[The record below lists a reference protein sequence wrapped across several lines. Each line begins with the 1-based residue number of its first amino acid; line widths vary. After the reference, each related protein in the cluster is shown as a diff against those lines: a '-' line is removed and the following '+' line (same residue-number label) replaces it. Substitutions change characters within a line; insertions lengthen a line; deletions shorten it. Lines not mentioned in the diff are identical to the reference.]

1 MAADWDEISRISV
14 PSDSTLH
21 PLPDYSPAV
30 AFDDSQELLWIGNYD
45 GVVASYYGSDLR
57 RYTSVKAHIGEGPV
71 RHLLSHDKGILS
83 VSAKGVHFVGRN
95 GITLW
100 HLQDPSMVDLRCSCA
115 TSNPNHVLVG
125 GCQAVF
131 FLIDVDKGQ
140 IVQQYPAQSRYIIMR
155 KARHI
160 CAATDD
166 GKIHA
171 LSLTDYSLL
180 NIWEAHANT
189 VNDMDARNDFLVTCG
204 SSSRGLGP
212 RVFDPLAKVYDLKNL
227 RSLSP
232 IPFHAGAAHIRLHPK
247 LQTTSFV
254 TSQTGQVQVLDI
266 MNPTSVTLKQANVSY
281 LHGLEVSSSGD
292 AIVVKDSLGTVS
304 LWGSPSKVKFNVMS
318 KETLFADPRPNQMPR
333 VDWNDAPLNS
343 VGMPYYTERLLT
355 TSIAAPKF
363 LSEKAKDVSLD
374 ASPPHVSS
382 TANALAGV
390 TLNGR
395 AQTEEERMLKYNKV
409 EIKYSRFGVE
419 DFDFQYF
426 NKTQYSGLETHIANS
441 FINSLL
447 QLYKFVP
454 LIRNCA
460 IQHAATSCV
469 TGNCLL
475 CEFGFLFD
483 MLEKAEGQNC
493 QATNLLRA
501 FGASR
506 EAANLNLFEAS
517 AALNSVSLSS
527 TIQSVNRFFLN
538 QMAHDYMNMAS
549 STDGVDGILATKAVE
564 VIRCIYC
571 NNETTKNASTYVH
584 DLQYPQIDPK
594 HYRPNM
600 VRFSAVLKSSIERET
615 RNRAWCT
622 RCRKYQPLAM
632 CKSIHQLPLVLML
645 NASLVNPSA
654 RAFWEQSGWLP
665 SEIGLIAQDR
675 GLYCFEGSD
684 LALHVRN
691 NSRNLVVYEL
701 VGFVAEIDIDDREQ
715 PHLISMANVEISSR
729 TPRVHAQHK
738 PFPNWHLFNDF
749 LVSPVEPREA
759 LHFKKTW
766 KMPSVVCYQVK
777 SAHGKIDDSWK
788 DTLNTALLYQQ
799 YSINGYPATDS
810 VQLLDPDS
818 ELPSPG
824 IHIALDTEF
833 VELEKAEIDVKADGR
848 QETVRPAKSGL
859 ARVSVLRGEGK
870 MEGTPF
876 IDDYITIHEPIVD
889 YKTQYSGIHAGDL
902 DPQVSHHNLV
912 PLKVAYKKL
921 WLLLNLGC
929 IFVGHGL
936 ASDFRKAN
944 IHVPKAQTVDTQHLY
959 LAPGKNRR
967 LSLRYLA
974 WAVFKEWI
982 QEDPL
987 PSTLIE
993 GDPSQIDGHDS
1004 IEDARMALRLF
1015 RKYQE
1020 WEAKGTVEQMLEDV
1034 YKRGARY
1041 NWKPP
1046 PRSVGVA
1053 GSLLSGSAGGEGG
1066 GSNFGSGRN
1075 TPDMAGG
1082 SGPGTPLSKAQGV
1095 PLFRFSADMIDEA
1108 EIPALAALAVCAL
1121 RTDPFHD
1128 FFDKYSGK
1136 SFYDDTV
1143 NKLTA
1148 GLKDPNGRVFKAV
1161 KLMMQHDEALGEGHG
1176 SAEERERGKETGAS
1190 VIVGVSQW
1198 YVGYCE
1204 VPKVDP
1210 FAASKGDGDEG
1221 NDDTGH
1227 ISEAVICRDGSQP
1240 AD

>member
-1 MAADWDEISRISV
+1 MAAEWDEISRISV
-14 PSDSTLH
+14 PPDSTIH

-30 AFDDSQELLWIGNYD
+30 AFDDGQELLWIGNYD
-45 GVVASYYGSDLR
+45 GVVSSYYGPDLR
-57 RYTSVKAHIGEGPV
+57 RYTSIGAHVGEGPV

-83 VSAKGVHFVGRN
+83 LSATAVHFVARN

-125 GCQAVF
+125 GCQAVL

-140 IVQQYPAQSRYIIMR
+140 IVHQYPAQSRYIIMR

-160 CAATDD
+160 CAATND
-166 GKIHA
+166 GNIHI
-171 LSLTDYSLL
+171 LSLADFSLL
-180 NIWEAHANT
+180 STWEAHAT
-189 VNDMDARNDFLVTCG
+189 AVNDMDARDDFLVTCG
-204 SSSRGLGP
+204 SSSRALGP
-212 RVFDPLAKVYDLKNL
+212 RVLDPMAKVYDLKKL
-227 RSLSP
+227 KSLSP
-232 IPFHAGAAHIRLHPK
+232 MPFHAGAAYIRLHPK

-254 TSQTGQVQVLDI
+254 TSQTGQIQVLDI
-266 MNPTSVTLKQANVSY
+266 MNPTSVSLKQTNVSY
-281 LHGLEVSSSGD
+281 LYGLEVSSSGD

-304 LWGSPSKVKFNVMS
+304 LWGSRSKLKFNIMS
-318 KETLFADPRPNQMPR
+318 KETPFADTRPNQVPQPQL
-333 VDWNDAPLNS
+333 DWTDAPLNS
-343 VGMPYYTERLLT
+343 VGMPYYTERLFSAWPSHMVFEVGAPPASSDPILLSLFQPT
-355 TSIAAPKF
+355 EMGSVGPNLNPRKLQRYQTENTRTGLVATSIAAPKF
-363 LSEKAKDVSLD
+363 LSEKAKDMSVE
-374 ASPPHVSS
+374 ASPPHASS
-382 TANALAGV
+382 TADALAGV

-419 DFDFQYF
+419 DFDFEYF
-426 NKTQYSGLETHIANS
+426 NRTHYSGLETHIANS

-469 TGNCLL
+469 TANCLL

-506 EAANLNLFEAS
+506 EAANLNLFESS
-517 AALNSVSLSS
+517 AALNGVSLSN

-538 QMAHDYMNMAS
+538 QIAHDYMNMTG
-549 STDGVDGILATKAVE
+549 STDGVDAILATKAME

-571 NNETTKNASTYVH
+571 NNETAKNASSYLH
-584 DLQYPQIDPK
+584 DLLYPQIDPK
-594 HYRPNM
+594 HYRPHM
-600 VRFSAVLKSSIERET
+600 VRFSAVLKSSIERES
-615 RNRAWCT
+615 RNRAWCN

-632 CKSIHQLPLVLML
+632 CKSVHQLPLVLML
-645 NASLVNPSA
+645 NTCLSNPSA
-654 RAFWEQSGWLP
+654 RAFWEQPGWLP

-691 NSRNLVVYEL
+691 NSRNLIVYEL

-729 TPRVHAQHK
+729 KSRVPTQHK
-738 PFPNWHLFNDF
+738 SFPNWHLFNDF

-759 LHFKKTW
+759 LHFNKTW
-766 KMPSVVCYQVK
+766 KMPSVVAYQVK
-777 SAHGKIDDSWK
+777 SANGKIDDSWK
-788 DTLNTALLYQQ
+788 ESLNTALIYQQ
-799 YSINGYPATDS
+799 YSINGHPPIDS
-810 VQLLDPDS
+810 VQLLDPAS

-833 VELEKAEIDVKADGR
+833 VELEKAEIDVKANGR

-870 MEGTPF
+870 LESTPF

-889 YKTQYSGIHAGDL
+889 YKTQYSGIRPGDL
-902 DPQVSHHNLV
+902 DPQMSQHNLV

-944 IHVPKAQTVDTQHLY
+944 IHVPRAQTVDTQHLY

-987 PSTLIE
+987 PSTLVD

-1004 IEDARMALRLF
+1004 IKDAHMALRLF

-1034 YKRGARY
+1034 YKRGAR
-1041 NWKPP
+1041 
-1046 PRSVGVA
+1046 
-1053 GSLLSGSAGGEGG
+1053 
-1066 GSNFGSGRN
+1066 
-1075 TPDMAGG
+1075 
-1082 SGPGTPLSKAQGV
+1082 
-1095 PLFRFSADMIDEA
+1095 
-1108 EIPALAALAVCAL
+1108 
-1121 RTDPFHD
+1121 
-1128 FFDKYSGK
+1128 
-1136 SFYDDTV
+1136 
-1143 NKLTA
+1143 
-1148 GLKDPNGRVFKAV
+1148 
-1161 KLMMQHDEALGEGHG
+1161 
-1176 SAEERERGKETGAS
+1176 
-1190 VIVGVSQW
+1190 
-1198 YVGYCE
+1198 
-1204 VPKVDP
+1204 
-1210 FAASKGDGDEG
+1210 
-1221 NDDTGH
+1221 
-1227 ISEAVICRDGSQP
+1227 
-1240 AD
+1240 

>member
-57 RYTSVKAHIGEGPV
+57 RHTWVKAHIGEGPV

-95 GITLW
+95 GITIW

-131 FLIDVDKGQ
+131 LVIDVDKGQ

-166 GKIHA
+166 GKIHV
-171 LSLTDYSLL
+171 LSLADYSLL

-189 VNDMDARNDFLVTCG
+189 VNDMDARTDFLVTCG

-212 RVFDPLAKVYDLKNL
+212 HVFDPLAKVYDLKNL

-232 IPFHAGAAHIRLHPK
+232 IPFHAGGAHIRLHPK

-254 TSQTGQVQVLDI
+254 TSQTGQIQVLDI
-266 MNPTSVTLKQANVSY
+266 MNPTSVTLKQTNVSY
-281 LHGLEVSSSGD
+281 LCGLEVSSSGD

-304 LWGSPSKVKFNVMS
+304 LWGSPSKVKFNAMS
-318 KETLFADPRPNQMPR
+318 KETLFADPRPNPMPQ
-333 VDWNDAPLNS
+333 VDWNDALLNS
-343 VGMPYYTERLLT
+343 VGMPYYTERLLSAWPSYMVFEVGSPPISSDQT
-355 TSIAAPKF
+355 ILSLLQPTEMGYVGPNLNPRKLLRYQTENTRAGLVATSIAAPKF
-363 LSEKAKDVSLD
+363 LSEKAKEVSQD
-374 ASPPHVSS
+374 ASPPHASS
-382 TANALAGV
+382 TADALAGV

-517 AALNSVSLSS
+517 AALNGVSLSN

-538 QMAHDYMNMAS
+538 QMAHDYMSMTS
-549 STDGVDGILATKAVE
+549 TTDGVDGILATKAVE

-615 RNRAWCT
+615 RNRAWCN

-645 NASLVNPSA
+645 NTSLVNPSA

-665 SEIGLIAQDR
+665 SEIGLIARDR

-691 NSRNLVVYEL
+691 NSRNLAVYEL

-715 PHLISMANVEISSR
+715 PHLVGMANVEISSR
-729 TPRVHAQHK
+729 TSRAHAQHNSL
-738 PFPNWHLFNDF
+738 PNWHLFNDF

-759 LHFKKTW
+759 LHFNKTW

-799 YSINGYPATDS
+799 YSINGHPAIDS
-810 VQLLDPDS
+810 VQLLDPNS

-848 QETVRPAKSGL
+848 RETVRPAKSGL

-889 YKTQYSGIHAGDL
+889 YKTQYSGIRAGDL
-902 DPQVSHHNLV
+902 DPQVSQHNLV

-944 IHVPKAQTVDTQHLY
+944 IHVPKSQTVDTQHLY

-1053 GSLLSGSAGGEGG
+1053 GTLLSGGAGGEGG

-1075 TPDMAGG
+1075 TPDLAGG
-1082 SGPGTPLSKAQGV
+1082 SVPGTPLSKAQGV
-1095 PLFRFSADMIDEA
+1095 ALFRFSADIIDEA
-1108 EIPALAALAVCAL
+1108 EIPALAALAVLAL
-1121 RTDPFHD
+1121 STDPFYD
-1128 FFDKYSGK
+1128 FLEKYSGK
-1136 SFYDDTV
+1136 IFYNDIV
-1143 NKLTA
+1143 ARLTA
-1148 GLKDPNGRVFKAV
+1148 ALKDPNSRVFKAV
-1161 KLMMQHDEALGEGHG
+1161 KPMIQHDHALGEG
-1176 SAEERERGKETGAS
+1176 
-1190 VIVGVSQW
+1190 
-1198 YVGYCE
+1198 
-1204 VPKVDP
+1204 
-1210 FAASKGDGDEG
+1210 
-1221 NDDTGH
+1221 
-1227 ISEAVICRDGSQP
+1227 
-1240 AD
+1240 